1 MTRTLYLLLCF
12 YFSTHI
18 LAQDLHFT
26 NYRNVPI
33 TFNSSQT
40 GMFRGN
46 IRLGAIAR
54 KQFSSFFIDGY
65 QNAALNA
72 DINLPFHFS
81 DFNWFSAGIMMYYDK
96 VGSLEAGNRA
106 GYLSLAYHRS
116 NNAKYERTWSIGLQY
131 GKTNFSLNGSN
142 AILREKP
149 EIALIKDFKRDFS
162 DLNVGVNYHM
172 KLKNKSNL
180 LLGLAANHLFFSE
193 FKGLDNTINDV
204 YTRINLN
211 VNYDMF
217 ISEKLRL
224 EPALYF
230 SKMGKNYN
238 TNLQMI
244 SGINLWNKNTNS
256 PLLFRIGLGYRIQD
270 ALEILSGFQYE
281 GWSFDLAYD
290 VTMSSAK
297 VYNNYNG
304 AIELSASKI
313 INIPHKPKVK
323 PIIICPRL

>member
-1 MTRTLYLLLCF
+1 MTRTLYLLLF
-12 YFSTHI
+12 LYFSSRI

-26 NYRNVPI
+26 NYRNVPL
-33 TFNSSQT
+33 TFNPSQT
-40 GMFRGN
+40 GMFNGN
-46 IRLGAIAR
+46 LRVGAIAR
-54 KQFSSFFIDGY
+54 RQFSSFFVDGY
-65 QNAALNA
+65 QNAAINA
-72 DINLPFHFS
+72 DFNLPYNFGKF
-81 DFNWFSAGIMMYYDK
+81 DWFSAGLMMYYDK

-106 GYLSLAYHRS
+106 GYFSLAFHKS
-116 NNAKYERTWSIGLQY
+116 NNAKHERTWSIGLQY
-131 GKTNFSLNGSN
+131 GKTNFMLNGSN
-142 AILREKP
+142 AIVREKP
-149 EIALIKDFKRDFS
+149 EIELINDFKRSYS
-162 DLNVGVNYHM
+162 DLNAGVNYYM

-193 FKGLDNTINDV
+193 FSGVDTINDI
-204 YTRINLN
+204 YARINLN

-217 ISEKLRL
+217 ISEKMRL

-230 SKMGKNYN
+230 SKMGNYYN
-238 TNLQMI
+238 TNLQLI
-244 SGINLWNKNTNS
+244 SSLNLLNKNTKF
-256 PLLFRIGLGYRIQD
+256 PMLFRIGLGYRIQD
-270 ALEILSGFQYE
+270 ALEILSGFNYK
-281 GWSFDLAYD
+281 GWNFDVAYD